1 MSQKPKLPHV
11 ERNRAKGR
19 WYYYVRFRGVR
30 IARLPSDPEAPEFF
44 EQYAAAMRKIL
55 TQPAPSQ
62 IVDGSVQWLIGQYKA
77 DPEFTSLADK
87 TRTSYARE
95 LDRLAP
101 IGRFQASEIKR
112 KHIKAIRDKLA
123 ATPRTRQL
131 FGQVC
136 SVLFN
141 FGIRELDLE
150 MLNPAA
156 KMRRDGEAES
166 FASWSVDEMTAFEES
181 APPVHLMTAYMV
193 GRYTGPRRSDIARL
207 RRNDYNGVTLRIA
220 GNKTN
225 NEIFVRAHS
234 NLRTYLNGLPKTLS
248 LIADDLGRPVTPDRL
263 SKDLRAHLDSIG
275 LNHLHLHGLRH
286 TAGKELAEAGC
297 TPHEIAAVLGHETL
311 QMVEHYTKTAAQK
324 RMAQSAVMKL
334 ERRTKTKQDSA
345 KRAAKPR

>member
-1 MSQKPKLPHV
+1 
-11 ERNRAKGR
+11 
-19 WYYYVRFRGVR
+19 
-30 IARLPSDPEAPEFF
+30 
-44 EQYAAAMRKIL
+44 
-55 TQPAPSQ
+55 
-62 IVDGSVQWLIGQYKA
+62 
-77 DPEFTSLADK
+77 
-87 TRTSYARE
+87 
-95 LDRLAP
+95 
-101 IGRFQASEIKR
+101 
-112 KHIKAIRDKLA
+112 
-123 ATPRTRQL
+123 
-131 FGQVC
+131 
-136 SVLFN
+136 VLFN

-166 FASWSVDEMTAFEES
+166 FASWSVDEMITFEES

-225 NEIFVRAHS
+225 NEILVRAHS
-234 NLRTYLNGLPKTLS
+234 NLRSYLNGLPKTLS
-248 LIADDLGRPVTPDRL
+248 LIADDLGRPITPDRL